1 VSCLNILS
9 CYQTLLWYVTQLEIY
24 MLSKAVL
31 ISNSVLYYSLPIILL
46 YYNLATEEEAS
57 F

>member
-1 VSCLNILS
+1 MSCLNILS